1 MGIQIGQIRAGQLA
15 TILVTGAHDMATGGT
30 MGRARNPLR
39 DRVTRDHRLVLRVSG
54 VETYNRRLARDGR
67 TPVGAPT
74 YWEWVKDSEGKVID
88 GLAVH
93 KKNGTLY
100 LVCDPTSVT
109 RTVRYLV
116 DGREATAE
124 EQATI
129 HAYRKDKSDDEPDV
143 LLFKLDSSQTWSE
156 KTDPAFERGFL
167 CPDSV
172 LTLPPIYENIARDFS
187 NTAAGGVENH
197 SALNQ

>member
-54 VETYNRRLARDGR
+54 VETYNRRLTRNGR

-143 LLFKLDSSQTWSE
+143 LLFKLDSVANLE
-156 KTDPAFERGFL
+156 
-167 CPDSV
+167 
-172 LTLPPIYENIARDFS
+172 
-187 NTAAGGVENH
+187 
-197 SALNQ
+197 

>member
-1 MGIQIGQIRAGQLA
+1 MAIQIGQIRAGQLA
-15 TILVTGAHDMATGGT
+15 TILVTGAHEMATGGT
-30 MGRARNPLR
+30 MGTPRNPLR

-54 VETYNRRLARDGR
+54 VETYNRRLTRDGR

-109 RTVRYLV
+109 RTLRYLV
-116 DGREATAE
+116 DNREATAAE
-124 EQATI
+124 LVTI
-129 HAYRKDKSDDEPDV
+129 HSYRKDKSGGEPDI
-143 LLFKLDSSQTWSE
+143 LLFKLDSI
-156 KTDPAFERGFL
+156 DNLA
-167 CPDSV
+167 D
-172 LTLPPIYENIARDFS
+172 
-187 NTAAGGVENH
+187 
-197 SALNQ
+197 

>member
-1 MGIQIGQIRAGQLA
+1 MGIQIGQIKAGQLA
-15 TILVTGAHDMATGGT
+15 TILVTGAHDMATGG
-30 MGRARNPLR
+30 RKARDEDGNVIKVPLNPLT
-39 DRVTRDHRLVLRVSG
+39 DRVTRDHRITARVSG

-67 TPVGAPT
+67 TPAGAPT

-116 DGREATAE
+116 DGREATTE

-143 LLFKLDSSQTWSE
+143 LLFKLDSVANLE
-156 KTDPAFERGFL
+156 
-167 CPDSV
+167 
-172 LTLPPIYENIARDFS
+172 
-187 NTAAGGVENH
+187 
-197 SALNQ
+197 